1 MKARNRF
8 AILAIAA
15 TAIAAPAVMMGAA
28 NLNTTTE
35 AAAAAPLGIG
45 DTVPNFT
52 LVDLND
58 NSHTLT
64 DYTSAGKTVVL
75 EWYSPDCPFVRKH
88 YRKDTGTMTKL
99 EAQFADDDVVWLRI
113 NSGHGAHPSAD
124 MEHNKDYAK
133 KWNITSP
140 ILMDTSGSVGK
151 KYGAKRTPDMYI
163 ITPDQTLAYHGAIDN
178 RSDAAAPG
186 DVNYVENAL
195 NELIAGQPVSKA
207 STKPYGCGVKYD

>member
-8 AILAIAA
+8 AILAVAA
-15 TAIAAPAVMMGAA
+15 AALAAPAVMMGAA
-28 NLNTTTE
+28 NLNTTSNT
-35 AAAAAPLGIG
+35 AAAALSIG

-58 NSHTLT
+58 TSHTLS

-99 EAQFADDDVVWLRI
+99 EAQFADNDVVWLRI
-113 NSGHGAHPSAD
+113 NSAHGAHPSAD
-124 MEHNKDYAK
+124 LKHNREHAE
-133 KWNITSP
+133 KWSITSP
-140 ILMDTSGSVGK
+140 ILMDTTGTVGK
-151 KYGAKRTPDMYI
+151 KFGAKRTPDMYI
-163 ITPDQTLAYHGAIDN
+163 IAPDQTLAYHGAIDN

-186 DVNYVENAL
+186 DDNYVENAL
-195 NELIAGQPVSKA
+195 NEMIAGQPVSKA
-207 STKPYGCGVKYD
+207 TTKPYGCSVKYD